1 MTHRSDEFIDH
12 AAGPMRVSGAAHV
25 APTLTD
31 ADRETIHRIASERYA
46 VELRWALQD
55 AVNGA
60 SHWRIEAR
68 ALLARIDEGEL
79 PEPPRPW
86 R

>member
-1 MTHRSDEFIDH
+1 M
-12 AAGPMRVSGAAHV
+12 
-25 APTLTD
+25 TLTD
-31 ADRETIHRIASERYA
+31 EDHELIHRIASERYA

-60 SHWRIEAR
+60 SHWRIEGR
-68 ALLARIDEGEL
+68 ALLARIDAGDL

>member
-1 MTHRSDEFIDH
+1 MTEFIDH
-12 AAGPMRVSGAAHV
+12 AGGPMRVSGAAHV
-25 APTLTD
+25 APTLSD
-31 ADRETIHRIASERYA
+31 EDLETIHRVASERYA

-60 SHWRIEAR
+60 SHWRPNGA
-68 ALLARIDEGEL
+68 ALLRLIDEGDL

>member
-1 MTHRSDEFIDH
+1 MTEVIDH
-12 AAGPMRVSGAAHV
+12 AGGSMRVSGAAHV
-25 APTLTD
+25 APT
-31 ADRETIHRIASERYA
+31 DRDGELELMHRVAAERYA

-55 AVNGA
+55 AVAGA

-68 ALLARIDEGEL
+68 ALLALIDAGIV

>member
-1 MTHRSDEFIDH
+1 MSITDE
-12 AAGPMRVSGAAHV
+12 
-25 APTLTD
+25 
-31 ADRETIHRIASERYA
+31 DRETIHRVASERYA

-60 SHWRIEAR
+60 SHWRTEAR
-68 ALLARIDEGEL
+68 ALLALIDAGIV

>member
-1 MTHRSDEFIDH
+1 MTEFIDH
-12 AAGPMRVSGAAHV
+12 AGGSMRVSAAHV
-25 APTLTD
+25 APTLSD

-60 SHWRIEAR
+60 SHWRPNAQ
-68 ALLARIDEGEL
+68 ALLRLIDAGEL
-79 PEPPRPW
+79 PQPPRPW